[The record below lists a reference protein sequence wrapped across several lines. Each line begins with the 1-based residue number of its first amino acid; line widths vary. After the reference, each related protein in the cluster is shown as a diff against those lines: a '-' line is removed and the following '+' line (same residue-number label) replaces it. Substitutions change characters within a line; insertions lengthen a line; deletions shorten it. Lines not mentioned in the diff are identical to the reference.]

1 MKWKAQ
7 ILTRRKTM
15 RKVILIVVLV
25 LLVLIVGAGV
35 FFWYSMGKPL
45 YEPGM
50 VRAGENLRAPLT
62 PPEPSGDEHFWS
74 VEQDIQLYHFSE
86 GEGRN
91 VLIVHGGPGYPFAQP
106 WPGLEPLTNE
116 FEFHYYDQ
124 RGCGQSTRP
133 IDRFPSTNYYQNMK
147 TLDGA
152 LGIGAQVADMERIR
166 QILGEE
172 KLIVIGHSFGGFLAS
187 LYAAEFPERV
197 EALILVA
204 PADVLVMPQKDG
216 GLFEEV
222 RKRLPENMQEDYAAY
237 LDEYLDFKSIFS
249 KSEAD
254 LMALNEGFGKYH
266 EVAFEGFIP
275 EQGESGGW
283 MVWAMYLSMGTRHDY
298 RDALKDVTAPVLV
311 IHGADD
317 LQTEEA
323 SRIYVDAFP
332 NARFQVIEDATHFS
346 FYEQPDE
353 FSAATSEF
361 LSELK

>member
-1 MKWKAQ
+1 MK
-7 ILTRRKTM
+7 
-15 RKVILIVVLV
+15 KVIVIGVLV
-25 LLVLIVGAGV
+25 LLVLIVIAGV
-35 FFWYSMGKPL
+35 FFWYAMRRPL

-62 PPEPSGDEHFWS
+62 PPEQSGDEYFWN
-74 VEQDIQLYHFSE
+74 VEQDIQLYHFSK
-86 GEGRN
+86 GEGRS
-91 VLIVHGGPGYPFAQP
+91 VLLVHGGPGYPFAKP
-106 WPGLEPLTNE
+106 WLGLEPLTSE
-116 FEFHYYDQ
+116 YQFHYYDQ

-133 IDRFPSTNYYQNMK
+133 IDRLPSTNYYQNMK

-166 QILGEE
+166 QILGKE
-172 KLIVIGHSFGGFLAS
+172 KLILIGHSFGGFLAS

-204 PADVLVMPQKDG
+204 PADVLVMPQKDE

-222 RKRLPENMQEDYAAY
+222 RKRLPEDMRADYDAY
-237 LDEYLDFKSIFS
+237 LEEYLDFKNIFS

-254 LMALNEGFGKYH
+254 LVALNEGFGKYYGA
-266 EVAFEGFIP
+266 VFETSIP
-275 EQGESGGW
+275 EQGRPGGW

-298 RDALKDVTAPVLV
+298 RDALKDVTAPALV

-323 SRIYVDAFP
+323 SRVYVDAFP
-332 NARFQVIEDATHFS
+332 NARFHVIENATHFS
-346 FYEQPDE
+346 FNEQPEE
-353 FSAATSEF
+353 FAAVTGQF
-361 LSELK
+361 LRELK

>member
-1 MKWKAQ
+1 
-7 ILTRRKTM
+7 M
-15 RKVILIVVLV
+15 RKVLLIVVLV
-25 LLVLIVGAGV
+25 LLVLIVVAGV
-35 FFWYSMGKPL
+35 FFWYTMGKPL

-62 PPEPSGDEHFWS
+62 PPEQAGDERFWD
-74 VEQDIQLYHFSE
+74 VEQDIQLYHFFE

-116 FEFHYYDQ
+116 YQFHYYDQ

-133 IDRFPSTNYYQNMK
+133 IDKFSSTNYYANM
-147 TLDGA
+147 TALDQT

-172 KLIVIGHSFGGFLAS
+172 KLLIIGHSFGGFLAS

-197 EALILVA
+197 EAMILVA
-204 PADVLVMPQKDG
+204 PADVLVMPQKEG

-222 RKRLPENMQEDYAAY
+222 RKRLPEDMQEEYAAY
-237 LDEYLDFKSIFS
+237 LEEYLDFRNIFS

-254 LMALNEGFGKYH
+254 LVALNEEFGKYY
-266 EVAFEGFIP
+266 EAVVKTSIP
-275 EQGESGGW
+275 AQGRSGGW
-283 MVWAMYLSMGTRHDY
+283 MVWAMYVSMGTRHDY
-298 RDALKDVTAPVLV
+298 RGALKDVKAPMLV
-311 IHGADD
+311 VHGADD
-317 LQTEEA
+317 LQPEEA

-332 NARFQVIEDATHFS
+332 NARFHVTEDATHFS
-346 FYEQPDE
+346 FYEQPEE
-353 FSAATSEF
+353 FAAVVGEF
-361 LSELK
+361 LRGLK

>member
-1 MKWKAQ
+1 MK
-7 ILTRRKTM
+7 
-15 RKVILIVVLV
+15 KVIIIVVLV
-25 LLVLIVGAGV
+25 LLVLIVVAGV
-35 FFWYSMGKPL
+35 FFWYIMGKPL

-62 PPEPSGDEHFWS
+62 LPEQAGDERFWN
-74 VEQDIQLYHFSE
+74 VEQDIQLYHFFE

-106 WPGLEPLTNE
+106 WPGLGPLTNE
-116 FEFHYYDQ
+116 YQFHYYDQ

-133 IDRFPSTNYYQNMK
+133 IDKFSSTNYYQNMK
-147 TLDGA
+147 TLDQT
-152 LGIGAQVADMERIR
+152 LGLGAQVADMERIR

-172 KLIVIGHSFGGFLAS
+172 KLLIIGHSFGGFLAS
-187 LYAAEFPERV
+187 LYAAEFPGRV

-222 RKRLPENMQEDYAAY
+222 RKRLPEDMQPDYAAY
-237 LDEYLDFKSIFS
+237 LEEYLDFRNIFS

-254 LMALNEGFGKYH
+254 LVALNEGFGKYYA
-266 EVAFEGFIP
+266 VVFEASIP
-275 EQGESGGW
+275 EQGRSGGW

-298 RDALKDVTAPVLV
+298 RDALKDVKAPVLV

-317 LQTEEA
+317 LQSEKA
-323 SRIYVDAFP
+323 SRVYVDAFP
-332 NARFQVIEDATHFS
+332 NARFHVIEGATHFP
-346 FYEQPDE
+346 FYEQPEE
-353 FSAATSEF
+353 FGTVVGEF
-361 LSELK
+361 LRGLK